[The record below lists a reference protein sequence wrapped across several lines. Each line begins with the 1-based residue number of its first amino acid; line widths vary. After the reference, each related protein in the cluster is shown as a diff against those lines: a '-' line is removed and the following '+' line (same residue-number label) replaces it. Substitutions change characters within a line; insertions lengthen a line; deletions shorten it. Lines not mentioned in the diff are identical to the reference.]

1 MAQNERIKARRRAL
15 QEIIGMFE
23 DGCRNDDIWR
33 HSIAARLERSTAD
46 PAQQADVIQELLD
59 LINGSLIAGTR
70 FGALARTF
78 APQSEWTGQGIPPPD
93 FRASLIGHGRSSET
107 WQTKCLLTMS
117 DLP

>member
-1 MAQNERIKARRRAL
+1 MAQNERIEARRRAL

-23 DGCRNDDIWR
+23 DGCRNGDTWH

-59 LINGSLIAGTR
+59 LINGALIAGSWL
-70 FGALARTF
+70 GALACAL

-93 FRASLIGHGRSSET
+93 FPGQPNWPWT
-107 WQTKCLLTMS
+107 LLRDMA
-117 DLP
+117 DKVPIDNE